1 MDRLPNEL
9 VDVIATHCDFPSLK
23 NLRLV
28 NKVAKDAATPLVF
41 AHFYMGYFP
50 DHLDNLCKLAKSSLA
65 KEVKVFTLFSDL
77 IPNWTEE
84 EWRDQVDLRP
94 ECYESYEWCRAQQIE
109 PQYLPDC
116 GFCTDGGTCA
126 ECRGCYLGDAYAA
139 LPRHHF
145 DDEQLFEVWTRF
157 AALRESQAAWR
168 EDREGIVFQEYF
180 SLLPSL
186 TEARVVCAAM
196 EYHRCAKRAPVWR
209 RLRQEICVSPDDWN
223 YDWTEGDERF
233 TGIAE
238 GQPPLCLLEAVGFRA
253 QFAGTNHITK
263 LMVQNTYRKSYIDRL
278 GTTAGQGGNNR
289 HLYRSPAQAR
299 RYHNVLEGFK
309 HITALKLEVVG
320 SIPVEPQVMTE
331 ICTMLRTATQLRRLE
346 LGFLDDYDLLRGG
359 IVHTKVLSDSFRGEH
374 DDSIQNAQESQP
386 LYWPH
391 LEYLALRTNIT
402 PDRFVSFLRRHAAT
416 LKSLELRNMSV
427 VDATALL
434 KEIPKALKLDHVH
447 MENIHSVNAKYD
459 ASDEGSYP
467 FICYLSHGTSRP
479 ADNEKNVRAYLLGQ
493 AEMLPELIRH
503 GGGGKPRWITI
514 PAEDDESDS
523 DEDQ

>member
-9 VDVIATHCDFPSLK
+9 VDVIAAKCDFPSLK

-28 NKVAKDAATPLVF
+28 NKVTKDAATPLVF
-41 AHFYMGYFP
+41 GHFYMGYFP
-50 DHLDNLCKLAKSSLA
+50 DHLDNLCKLAKSPLA

-77 IPNWTEE
+77 LPNWTEE
-84 EWRDQVDLRP
+84 KWRDQVDLRP

-157 AALRESQAAWR
+157 RTLRESQAAWR

-186 TEARVVCAAM
+186 TEARVVCAAIQ
-196 EYHRCAKRAPVWR
+196 YHRCAKRAPVWE
-209 RLRQEICVSPDDWN
+209 RLRKEICVSPDDWN

-253 QFAGTNHITK
+253 QFAGTTHISK
-263 LMVQNTYRKSYIDRL
+263 LMVQNTYRKSYMDRL
-278 GTTAGQGGNNR
+278 GTTVGQGGNNR
-289 HLYRSPAQAR
+289 HLCESPTYAR
-299 RYHNVLEGFK
+299 RYLNVLEGFK
-309 HITALKLEVVG
+309 HITALKLEIVG
-320 SIPVEPQVMTE
+320 SIPVEPQVMIE
-331 ICTMLRTATQLRRLE
+331 ICTILRTATQLRRLE
-346 LGFLDDYDLLRGG
+346 LSFLDDYELLMGG
-359 IVHTKVLSDSFRGEH
+359 VVHTKALSDSFCGEH
-374 DDSIQNAQESQP
+374 DDSIQHAKESQP

-391 LEYLALRTNIT
+391 LEHMALRTNIT
-402 PDRFVSFLRRHAAT
+402 PDPFVSFLRRHAAT
-416 LKSLELRNMSV
+416 LRSLELRDMSV
-427 VDATALL
+427 DDATDLL
-434 KEIPKALKLDHVH
+434 KEIPKVLKLDHVH
-447 MENIHSVNAKYD
+447 IEKIYGVNTKYD
-459 ASDEGSYP
+459 ASDEDSYP
-467 FICYLSHGTSRP
+467 FICYLRDGTSCP
-479 ADNEKNVRAYLLGQ
+479 DDYEKNLRAYLLGQ
-493 AEMLPELIRH
+493 AEKLPELREH
-503 GGGGKPRWITI
+503 GRGGKPKWTTI
-514 PAEDDESDS
+514 LAEDVESGS